1 MEKRERPVFCTDD
14 HLEYLDA
21 LRESG
26 VTNMFG
32 ATPYLEKAFKPLK
45 KDNKARDVLLYWMS
59 SFSERHPK

>member
-1 MEKRERPVFCTDD
+1 MEKRERPEFCTDD
-14 HLEYLDA
+14 HLVFLDR

-26 VTNMFG
+26 KTNMFG
-32 ATPYLEKAFKPLK
+32 ATPYVEKAFKELR